1 MTNLPSPSVPSP
13 DGPAS
18 EKLSSY
24 HWKLLIFLSVATFFE
39 GYDFM
44 ALTQILPSINT
55 EFGLSKTEAGFM
67 LGAINAGT
75 VFAFL
80 LVRRADRWGRKRVLT
95 ITIVGYTLFT
105 FITGLTTDVITFTI
119 AQFFARM
126 FLIAEWATATVYAAE
141 EFPASKRAT
150 LIGVIQAFS
159 SFGAIACAGVVPLLL
174 KSDLSWRMVY
184 FVGVIPLAV
193 LAVGR
198 RSLQETKR
206 FVQAKAEG
214 IVGERKPL
222 LSIFSSGY
230 GKRVLLIAAAWGLTY
245 MGTQNAVQFW
255 KAFVM
260 EDRGFTDG
268 EVGAAITMAAVGA
281 MPVVFFAGK
290 LLDVVGRKMG
300 ATVIFCITAASIV
313 GAYSFHDRTL
323 LTVSLGFAIF
333 GVSAVLPV
341 LNNYTAELFPI
352 DYRSDAFVWG
362 NNLLGRIG
370 YVLGPILVGALATDM
385 GWGMAVSIT
394 AVFPMLALV
403 VIWIA
408 FPETKGQELEQTAA
422 V

>member
-1 MTNLPSPSVPSP
+1 MSAHPELPSTPTTTP
-13 DGPAS
+13 
-18 EKLSSY
+18 EKLSAY
-24 HWKLLIFLSVATFFE
+24 HWKLLVFLSVATFFE

-44 ALTQILPSINT
+44 ALTQILPRISN
-55 EFGLSKTEAGFM
+55 EFSLEKTQVGLM

-95 ITIVGYTLFT
+95 ITIVGYTFFT
-105 FITGLTTDVITFTI
+105 FLTGLVNDVYSFT
-119 AQFFARM
+119 AVQFLARM

-141 EFPASKRAT
+141 EFPASRRAT
-150 LIGVIQAFS
+150 IIGVIQAFS

-184 FVGVIPLAV
+184 FVGVIPLIV

-198 RSLQETKR
+198 RSLKETQR
-206 FVQAKAEG
+206 FVEAKAQG
-214 IVGERKPL
+214 VLGARTSL
-222 LSIFSSGY
+222 FAIFKSGH
-230 GKRVLLIAAAWGLTY
+230 GKRVLLIALAWGLTY

-255 KAFVM
+255 KAFVV
-260 EDRGFTDG
+260 EERGFTDAG
-268 EVGAAITMAAVGA
+268 VGAAVTMAAVGA
-281 MPVVFFAGK
+281 MPLVFFAGK
-290 LLDVVGRKMG
+290 LLDVLGRRIG
-300 ATVIFCITAASIV
+300 ATIIFCITAASIV
-313 GAYSFHDRTL
+313 GAYSFHNHTL

-352 DYRSDAFVWG
+352 ELRSDAFVWG

-370 YVLGPILVGALATDM
+370 YVLGPIMVGVIAGST
-385 GWGMAVSIT
+385 GYGFAVSIT
-394 AVFPMLALV
+394 AIFPLFALA
-403 VIWIA
+403 VIWLA
-408 FPETKGQELEQTAA
+408 FPETKGKELEETAA